1 MKKSQKWSL
10 YGMSALYFFAGVN
23 HFYNPDFY
31 SALLESRFSNAEWW
45 VIVSGI
51 AEIGLAVL
59 LLIPATRNVASWLIC
74 AMLVVFLFTVHVPM
88 VVETGAT
95 SDAMYWILVLRIPIQ
110 FILIYWAY
118 SLGKIARQ

>member
-1 MKKSQKWSL
+1 MKLRQKWSL
-10 YGMSALYFFAGVN
+10 YTMSALYFLAGVN

-45 VIVSGI
+45 VFVSGI
-51 AEIGLAVL
+51 AEIGLAVF

-74 AMLVVFLFTVHVPM
+74 VMLVVFLFAVHVPM
-88 VVETGAT
+88 VVETGAS
-95 SDAMYWILVLRIPIQ
+95 SDSMYWILVLRIPIQ

-118 SLGKIARQ
+118 SLGKIARY